1 MDNIRIFYNKIGRSK
16 YISHLDINRCMQR
29 ALKRAHLDV
38 WYTQGFNPHMY
49 ITFPMPTS
57 LGFQSYCECMDFRL
71 NEKIPFEEIKQRLNQ
86 VLPEGIEVTSVSS
99 PIMKPETISEIEYA
113 LIISSDSVNS
123 NQLNMDFH
131 NFFEKEEI
139 IVDKKTKKGITS
151 LDIKPHIKL
160 MSTSVLDNK
169 KVKIR
174 AMFTSGI
181 MFSINP
187 MLLLN
192 SFISSLNYSV
202 EVIDVIKKRLIT
214 TSKENFI

>member
-1 MDNIRIFYNKIGRSK
+1 MV
-16 YISHLDINRCMQR
+16 RC
-29 ALKRAHLDV
+29 
-38 WYTQGFNPHMY
+38 
-49 ITFPMPTS
+49 
-57 LGFQSYCECMDFRL
+57 
-71 NEKIPFEEIKQRLNQ
+71 
-86 VLPEGIEVTSVSS
+86 
-99 PIMKPETISEIEYA
+99 
-113 LIISSDSVNS
+113 
-123 NQLNMDFH
+123 
-131 NFFEKEEI
+131 EKEEI

-160 MSTSVLDNK
+160 MSTSVLDDK

>member
-1 MDNIRIFYNKIGRSK
+1 MDNIRVFYNKIGRSK

-86 VLPEGIEVTSVSS
+86 VLPEGIEVTSVST

-113 LIISSDSVNS
+113 LIISSKNVKS
-123 NQLNMDFH
+123 NQLDTDFH
-131 NFFEKEEI
+131 NFFKKDTI
-139 IVDKKTKKGITS
+139 VVDKKTKKGITS
-151 LDIKPHIKL
+151 IDIKPHIKL
-160 MSTSVLDNK
+160 MSTSVLDDK

-174 AMFTSGI
+174 AIFTSGI

-192 SFISSLNYSV
+192 ALVSSLNYSV
-202 EVIDVIKKRLIT
+202 EVVDVIKKRLIT